1 MLTHQEYKS
10 LILEVNRMR
19 NEVHLFNTEE
29 ISEGALDDLKH
40 KITLFEAKNPEL
52 IDTNSPNYTIAG
64 GIAKGFKKQKHERRM
79 LSLNDIFTFE
89 ELLDWEKRWQ
99 DYAEKNGI
107 KYETQNDYI
116 CEPKIDG
123 LALSLIY
130 ENGNLASAV
139 TRGDGFEGEI
149 VTDNVRQIKSIP
161 KTIKDQ
167 RKMEIRGEVFMTKSD
182 FEDLNN
188 QILNNQKVGKMG
200 KMGVEGVFANPRNV
214 SSGTIR
220 QLDSRIVAERNLSF
234 IAYNVFV
241 FDEVE
246 SLF

>member
-1 MLTHQEYKS
+1 
-10 LILEVNRMR
+10 
-19 NEVHLFNTEE
+19 
-29 ISEGALDDLKH
+29 
-40 KITLFEAKNPEL
+40 
-52 IDTNSPNYTIAG
+52 
-64 GIAKGFKKQKHERRM
+64 M

-89 ELLDWEKRWQ
+89 ELIDWEKRWQ
-99 DYAEKNGI
+99 DYAKKNGI
-107 KYETQNDYI
+107 KFELQNDYI

-130 ENGNLASAV
+130 ENGELLRGV

-161 KTIKDQ
+161 KTITDQ

-188 QILNNQKVGKMG
+188 QIMDGSKVGKMG
-200 KMGVEGVFANPRNV
+200 KTGIDGVFANPRNV

-220 QLDSRIVAERNLSF
+220 QLDSRIVGERNLSF

-241 FDEVE
+241 FDTTSE
-246 SLF
+246 LF